1 MLHAVSTPSQDQF
14 ASARSVRPTEIN
26 ERESNQSALGAGKS
40 EIPTKQCCHR
50 QTRVDFPLGL
60 YVSSPRNHVA
70 RQPARK
76 VAVQLALP
84 ANPWRRRKGDGNQ
97 IIDQPAAG
105 EIDGGGE
112 RT

>member
-1 MLHAVSTPSQDQF
+1 MREKATNQRSEPGR
-14 ASARSVRPTEIN
+14 ARYQPNKVVIDNS
-26 ERESNQSALGAGKS
+26 G
-40 EIPTKQCCHR
+40 

-76 VAVQLALP
+76 VAVQLALS